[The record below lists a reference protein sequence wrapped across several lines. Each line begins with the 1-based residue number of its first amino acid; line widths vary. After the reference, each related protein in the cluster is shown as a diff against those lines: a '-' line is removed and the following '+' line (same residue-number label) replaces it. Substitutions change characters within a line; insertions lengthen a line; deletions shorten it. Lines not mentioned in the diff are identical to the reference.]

1 MNEYR
6 FRKRSFHTGG
16 RYLAL
21 RRETFGPRVTVGMRL
36 TTSCSGREPV
46 TKKHTVP
53 FHLNEVLRVIEIT
66 EGESRV
72 GVGHWAGGQSH
83 CLLGTEFGF
92 ARWQS
97 SGGGGWRRS
106 PEKVNVLNA
115 LELPTSKWLRRSILC
130 FFYHNFLF
138 LFF

>member
-16 RYLAL
+16 CYSAL
-21 RRETFGPRVTVGMRL
+21 RREDFRTPCYHGDETQDIML
-36 TTSCSGREPV
+36 REG
-46 TKKHTVP
+46 TGHKKACTVP
-53 FHLNEVLRVIEIT
+53 FHLNEVLRVIEIK

-72 GVGHWAGGQSH
+72 GAGAGQGEGSH

-115 LELPTSKWLRRSILC
+115 LELHTSKWLQRSTLC

-138 LFF
+138 F